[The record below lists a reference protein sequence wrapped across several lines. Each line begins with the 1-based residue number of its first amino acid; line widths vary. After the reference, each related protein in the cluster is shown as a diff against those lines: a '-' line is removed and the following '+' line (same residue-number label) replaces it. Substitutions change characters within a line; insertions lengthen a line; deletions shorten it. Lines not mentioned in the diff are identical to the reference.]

1 MLDFITTFIN
11 GLNLGGIYALI
22 ALGYTM
28 VYGIAKMLNFA
39 HGDIIMVGG
48 YTIMVFFSMTG
59 LPVVGVL
66 CAIPLCVVV
75 GIVIEKVAY
84 KPLRGASPLAVLIT
98 AIGVSYLLQS
108 LAQMIFGPGQ
118 QMVDLGD
125 LGTISVGSLKI
136 KVSTIVTLLAATAIM
151 VSLTLFV
158 HKTKAGKAMLAVAED
173 RDAARLMGINVN
185 AIITLT
191 FAIGSALAAVA
202 GVFYL
207 LGSPAV
213 YPTLGSMRG

>member
-1 MLDFITTFIN
+1 M
-11 GLNLGGIYALI
+11 
-22 ALGYTM
+22 
-28 VYGIAKMLNFA
+28 
-39 HGDIIMVGG
+39 
-48 YTIMVFFSMTG
+48 
-59 LPVVGVL
+59 
-66 CAIPLCVVV
+66 
-75 GIVIEKVAY
+75 
-84 KPLRGASPLAVLIT
+84 RGASPLAVLIT

-213 YPTLGSMRG
+213 YPTLGSMPGIKAFTAAVSGG